1 MIHYLNIE
9 KIKFYSKQ
17 HTDKLGTTF
26 WWQKWITQALVY
38 IKQSITLRNN
48 QNNYLDDRVKMND
61 NVCGRIDYELDEL
74 YQGLV
79 DGVIRDA
86 VIHDTTVSYSNKSN
100 KAL

>member
-1 MIHYLNIE
+1 
-9 KIKFYSKQ
+9 
-17 HTDKLGTTF
+17 
-26 WWQKWITQALVY
+26 
-38 IKQSITLRNN
+38 
-48 QNNYLDDRVKMND
+48 MND